1 MADGAVPTDG
11 AVPGPEL
18 RADCSRCAAL
28 CCVAPAFAASSDFA
42 IDKPA
47 GRPCPNLRA
56 DFGCGIHAHLRERG
70 FRGCAVFDCFGAGQ
84 HVTQV
89 TFAGLDRRRTP
100 AIEPQMF
107 AAFAVMRPLHEV
119 LWYLTEALAV
129 APSGLADAVRATRDR
144 ILALADLPPDALL
157 ALDVDA
163 HRGAANAVLVQVS
176 AHVRADGGAPGPDHR
191 GADLA
196 GADLRRANLRRA
208 NLRGALLMGA
218 DLRGVD
224 LTLADLTGADLRG
237 ARLHGADLRRA
248 LFVPQAQLDA
258 ALGDAATRV
267 PKGRVRP
274 AHWAARTAARGNRPQ
289 VR

>member
-1 MADGAVPTDG
+1 MGNEVADGAAPDLQ
-11 AVPGPEL
+11 L

-47 GRPCPNLRA
+47 GVPCPNLRP
-56 DFGCGIHAHLRERG
+56 DFRCGIHTDLRERG

-89 TFAGLDRRRTP
+89 TFTGANWRRTP
-100 AIEPQMF
+100 EVAPPMF

-144 ILALADLPPDALL
+144 ILALTDLPPDALL
-157 ALDVDA
+157 AVDVDA

-176 AHVRADGGAPGPDHR
+176 AQVRADGGAPGPDHR
-191 GADLA
+191 GVDLA
-196 GADLRRANLRRA
+196 GADLRRADLRRA
-208 NLRGALLMGA
+208 SLRGALLMGA
-218 DLRGVD
+218 DLRGAD

-237 ARLHGADLRRA
+237 ARLDGADLSRA
-248 LFVPQAQLDA
+248 LFVPQAHLEA
-258 ALGDAATRV
+258 AEGDGATRV
-267 PKGRVRP
+267 PKGRLRP
-274 AHWAARTAARGNRPQ
+274 AHWAPRTAAGRKR
-289 VR
+289 